1 MIHHQAIN
9 KTYKLHP
16 DISIHCATY
25 WTYTEISLYTA
36 MLTIVIRFSFWNNSG
51 IFYISVNIARSIKMS
66 I

>member
-16 DISIHCATY
+16 DISIRCATY
-25 WTYTEISLYTA
+25 WTYTEISLYTV
-36 MLTIVIRFSFWNNSG
+36 MLTILIRFSFWNNSG
-51 IFYISVNIARSIKMS
+51 NFYISVNIARSIKMS